1 MAQSRSGRSGTA
13 GGVSSRVSRRDLLRG
28 VSAASLLAASG
39 SGRAVARVLSPVR
52 SGPRVVV
59 VGAGVFGAFS
69 ALSLLRGGARVTLL
83 DAWGPGNSRASSGG
97 GIPGNEGRGFKVA
110 DDTRGAPFDPTGG
123 DRVASADGLRA
134 AREFLGRRF
143 PALKDAP
150 LTESRVCQYENT
162 TDHRFLLD
170 RHPGAGNAWIAG
182 GGSGHGF
189 KMGPAVGERVANLVL
204 GRAKVDP
211 FFGLGRLTKA
221 SAAGSSAGESV
232 S

>member
-1 MAQSRSGRSGTA
+1 MAHRRSGRSDA
-13 GGVSSRVSRRDLLRG
+13 ARRVSARVSRRDLLRG
-28 VSAASLLAASG
+28 LSAASLLAAADPG
-39 SGRAVARVLSPVR
+39 RVLARALSPSR
-52 SGPRVVV
+52 NGPRVVPRL
-59 VGAGVFGAFS
+59 FY
-69 ALSLLRGGARVTLL
+69 
-83 DAWGPGNSRASSGG
+83 

-123 DRVASADGLRA
+123 DRLASADGLRA

-143 PALKDAP
+143 PALKGAP

-162 TDHRFLLD
+162 SDHHFLLD
-170 RHPGAGNAWIAG
+170 RHPGASNTWIAG

-189 KMGPAVGERVANLVL
+189 KMGPAVGERVAALVL

-211 FFGLGRLTKA
+211 FFGLARLTK
-221 SAAGSSAGESV
+221 SRAAGISSSESV